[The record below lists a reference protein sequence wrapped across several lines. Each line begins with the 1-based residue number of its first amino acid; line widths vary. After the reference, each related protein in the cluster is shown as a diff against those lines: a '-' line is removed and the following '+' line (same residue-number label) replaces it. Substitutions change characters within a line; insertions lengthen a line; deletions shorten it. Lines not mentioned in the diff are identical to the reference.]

1 MKEVIIAFLIALVAG
16 AFINGFA
23 AGGSGPTSNGST
35 EPGVMGSADS
45 STASAANVPEVTD
58 QTFDDE
64 VLKANTPVLV
74 DFYGVNCPPCKQMDP
89 VIKQVAGEYAGR
101 VKVVKVDLEQ
111 NPRVAMQYNVNT
123 MPTYI
128 VFKGGQRG
136 DAYTGLVPK
145 GILAETL
152 NKALQ

>member
-1 MKEVIIAFLIALVAG
+1 
-16 AFINGFA
+16 
-23 AGGSGPTSNGST
+23 
-35 EPGVMGSADS
+35 
-45 STASAANVPEVTD
+45 VPEVTD

-64 VLKANTPVLV
+64 VLKASTPVLV
-74 DFYGVNCPPCKQMDP
+74 DFYGVNCAPCKQMEP
-89 VIKQVAGEYAGR
+89 VINETANEFAGK
-101 VKVVKVDLEQ
+101 VKFVRCDVEQ
-111 NPRVAMQYNVNT
+111 NPRVAMQYSVNT
-123 MPTYI
+123 MPTFI